1 MNVVMISQHRFL
13 MAFLTG
19 TLLSYIWW
27 MNTKTAVKAEGRVPQ
42 VTYALG
48 AGCGTITGMILG
60 GLFRG

>member
-1 MNVVMISQHRFL
+1 
-13 MAFLTG
+13 
-19 TLLSYIWW
+19 
-27 MNTKTAVKAEGRVPQ
+27 MNTKTAVKAEGRIPQ